1 MADIPADLRLP
12 SPFHRL
18 SLPLA
23 DHAGVALYLKR
34 DDLIHPFVSGN
45 KWRKLQSYI
54 ADAGKAGATRLASF
68 GGAYSNHLLALAA
81 TGALL
86 HMPVQG
92 YVRGEQPATEGHML
106 RLCRLLGMEMVFLPR
121 DEFADMKRNRQGMD
135 ISAGTYYI
143 PEGGYGLPGLSG
155 VAAIREE
162 LPFVPDHIITAV
174 GTGTTL
180 AGLAAAYAGTAAKI
194 EGIVVLKGMDS
205 LAAEVSALLQE
216 RSAATYVLH
225 HQFHEGGYAKSSDRL
240 LAFIRAFIRDT
251 GILIDP
257 VYTGKMLMATS
268 ALLEEGYFDRGS
280 KVVCL
285 HTGGTIG
292 GLSLL

>member
-1 MADIPADLRLP
+1 MKDLRIP
-12 SPFHRL
+12 SPLQRL
-18 SLPLA
+18 LLPGA
-23 DHAGVALYLKR
+23 ESHGVELYLKR

-45 KWRKLQSYI
+45 KWRKLQGYI
-54 ADAGKAGATRLASF
+54 ADAEKAGATRLASF

-81 TGALL
+81 AGALL
-86 HMPVQG
+86 KISVKG
-92 YVRGEQPATEGHML
+92 FVRGEQPATEGHVL
-106 RLCRLLGMEMVFLPR
+106 RLCRLLGMELEFLSRTAFAETKRRHPVF
-121 DEFADMKRNRQGMD
+121 DQETGD
-135 ISAGTYYI
+135 YYI
-143 PEGGYGLPGLSG
+143 PEGGYGLPGIKG

-205 LAAEVSALLQE
+205 LAAEVNVLLQDG
-216 RSAATYVLH
+216 RAATYALH
-225 HQFHEGGYAKSSDRL
+225 HRFHEGGYAKSSERL
-240 LAFIRAFIRDT
+240 QAFIRAFIRDT

-268 ALLEEGYFDRGS
+268 TLLEEGYFARGT
-280 KVVCL
+280 KIVCL